1 MELVRDITLIIH
13 FLGLAMIIGPFLIQM
28 RAHTGYA
35 FSWVLAGA
43 TVQLLT
49 GLLLTGLAEMR
60 LADDPDVSLDHTK
73 IAVKTVLA
81 LVIFI
86 VAVIAYR
93 RQKKIEPGAS
103 QRSLLPLLHV
113 AGALAIANMVI
124 AVVWPGLVTS

>member
-1 MELVRDITLIIH
+1 MEIVRDITLITH

-35 FSWVLAGA
+35 FSWVLAGGI
-43 TVQLLT
+43 VQLVT

-60 LADDPDVSLDHTK
+60 LADDPDMSLDHTK
-73 IAVKTVLA
+73 IAVKTVSA

-86 VAVIAYR
+86 VALIAYR
-93 RQKKIEPGAS
+93 RQKKMAPGAT

-113 AGALAIANMVI
+113 AGALAITNVFI
-124 AVVWPGLVTS
+124 AVLWPGLVS

>member
-35 FSWVLAGA
+35 FSWVLAGG

-60 LADDPDVSLDHTK
+60 LADDPDVSVDHTK

-81 LVIFI
+81 LVIFV
-86 VAVIAYR
+86 VALIAYR

-113 AGALAIANMVI
+113 AGALAIANVFI
-124 AVVWPGLVTS
+124 AVLWPGLVR

>member
-35 FSWVLAGA
+35 FSWVLAGG

-60 LADDPDVSLDHTK
+60 LADDPDVSVNHTK

-81 LVIFI
+81 LVIFV
-86 VAVIAYR
+86 VALIAYR
-93 RQKKIEPGAS
+93 RQKKVEPGAS

-124 AVVWPGLVTS
+124 AVVWPGQVTS